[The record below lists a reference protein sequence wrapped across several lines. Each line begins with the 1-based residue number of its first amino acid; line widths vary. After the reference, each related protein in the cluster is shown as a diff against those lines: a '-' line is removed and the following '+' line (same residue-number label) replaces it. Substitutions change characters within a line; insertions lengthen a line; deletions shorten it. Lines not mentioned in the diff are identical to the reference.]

1 MKKLFRLFELKWNA
15 LLIPMIVI
23 GALVVSTESLYVG
36 IYFKT
41 LLGNSLD
48 TEFEAFSAF
57 LTRKSSNYSG
67 VFLLI
72 VLVGLVMTALLLS
85 LSSDYKYFATLQVN
99 KDHNWIANVLVAFV
113 GSLTFALICAVA
125 QFAAILAVLASG
137 AVMPDGI
144 MPMQA
149 LRNIASEC
157 TIAWMASYCINV
169 LALIIKKCLARLPR
183 VTILS
188 FVALICLT
196 VVLFY
201 SVPKLVEWLPKLMQL
216 NGAATYMIPLG
227 IILSAVY
234 GVWSHYGE
242 VVR

>member
-1 MKKLFRLFELKWNA
+1 MKKTFRLFELKWNA

-23 GALVVSTESLYVG
+23 GALVVLAESLYVG
-36 IYFKT
+36 IYFET
-41 LLGNSLD
+41 LLGNSDDNNLG
-48 TEFEAFSAF
+48 AISAF
-57 LTRKSSNYSG
+57 LTKKIFNYSG
-67 VFLLI
+67 LFLLI
-72 VLVGLVMTALLLS
+72 VLMGMIMTALLLS

-99 KDHNWIANVLVAFV
+99 KDHNWIANIFVAF
-113 GSLTFALICAVA
+113 GESLVLGLICVLA
-125 QFAAILAVLASG
+125 QFAAILALLASG

-144 MPMQA
+144 MSTEA